1 MPGKFKHEEVSAV
14 PRGYRTRTVRR
25 GSHEIRVAFPRGRR
39 RRGAGRVVSILHPV
53 GENPN
58 CPIRQIADRIANP
71 EPCKCGSGEPAVFG
85 GMCARCAREKAREA
99 RERAGQIRGARL
111 NPAKA
116 GEWIVPLESGT
127 VLRFPSKAE
136 AKKAVK
142 RQFWSQIRRERKA
155 NPDSHRISWSDEM
168 VSRLVAAYQGWR
180 RAGMG
185 HREALDRTLADTTAG
200 KGAIAEFKRRISRSG
215 FGNNPSAEYL
225 ARELKQAEAEYA
237 KARQIYDTAKKGSA
251 RWRQAAAD
259 LQFWGN
265 KKADLSRGRN
275 PRELSVAEQH
285 QLKIARDTLRMPDAM
300 AGVMGGPTK
309 KQAREIIRRLTKK
322 NPDELAGAEDLYRE
336 FHGREPHEILEMQES
351 ELARRDYTALGP
363 LVELHTEL
371 PNGSKAKISF
381 GDADAVLVVSSP
393 NGRQLYLL
401 GGNQDISG
409 SLAGMGV
416 DSSKEL
422 IDLGDA
428 VFLSYDASK
437 WQTDFKPTIWEHKL
451 GEESGIRPRAFYDQL
466 KRRIFFAGGN
476 YRVERPGIID

>member
-25 GSHEIRVAFPRGRR
+25 GSHEIRVAFPPGRR

-58 CPIRQIADRIANP
+58 CPIRHIADSIANP

-85 GMCARCAREKAREA
+85 GMCARCAREKARQA
-99 RERAGQIRGARL
+99 RERAGQIRAARL
-111 NPAKA
+111 NPS
-116 GEWIVPLESGT
+116 EEY
-127 VLRFPSKAE
+127 
-136 AKKAVK
+136 
-142 RQFWSQIRRERKA
+142 
-155 NPDSHRISWSDEM
+155 
-168 VSRLVAAYQGWR
+168 RL
-180 RAGMG
+180 
-185 HREALDRTLADTTAG
+185 
-200 KGAIAEFKRRISRSG
+200 
-215 FGNNPSAEYL
+215 
-225 ARELKQAEAEYA
+225 RELEQAEAEYA
-237 KARQIYDTAKKGSA
+237 KARKIYDSAKKGSS

-259 LQFWGN
+259 LEFWGN
-265 KKADLSRGRN
+265 KKAFLSHASGNPRRFQIKKSKTAPFGGGGPVWNLYEYDERGRRIWSSIGHPSKSSAQLAQRTRVSEVPRSGN
-275 PRELSVAEQH
+275 PRELSVEEKH

-300 AGVMGGPTK
+300 AGVMGAPTK
-309 KQAREIIRRLTKK
+309 KQAREIIRRLTRK
-322 NPDELAGAEDLYRE
+322 NPDELAEAEDLYRE

-409 SLAGMGV
+409 SLASMGV

-451 GEESGIRPRAFYDQL
+451 GEESGIRPRGFYDQL